1 MLRRLSSPF
10 LLRMHVVILTLKT
23 IFCYE
28 INSLRMGRHMETECG
43 SSMLIINSTTQ
54 PPGINKLLRMHWAV
68 RKKLQNNLVAEIK
81 AAYPCDL
88 IEGPVNVVYTRR
100 SVRLMDWDNAAGSFK
115 LVGDALVKCGILE
128 DDNPKVIKEF
138 KVEQVRVKKRHEQG
152 FEVKISQTHTMP

>member
-1 MLRRLSSPF
+1 
-10 LLRMHVVILTLKT
+10 
-23 IFCYE
+23 
-28 INSLRMGRHMETECG
+28 
-43 SSMLIINSTTQ
+43 
-54 PPGINKLLRMHWAV
+54 MHWAV